1 MPGGNTLLFWTHLGR
16 LPSSDSWYQLDS
28 DLYLPITSPFYPI
41 FILFSGSQSH
51 GASFENG
58 NLALSKTEAPPV
70 SPTKLSNEVGELES
84 EKQELSGHLLL

>member
-1 MPGGNTLLFWTHLGR
+1 MHFHSQET
-16 LPSSDSWYQLDS
+16 PS
-28 DLYLPITSPFYPI
+28 FYAPPAC
-41 FILFSGSQSH
+41 FLHCFAGKL
-51 GASFENG
+51 AECSFENG